1 SITSAF
7 PKLSNI
13 DFTSSNSISVI
24 SLLGINA
31 VIPSPTKAGVL
42 GIALTTFIFLLNSFW
57 VVAISIPAAIV
68 TTITSSFTSSLIS
81 SITSEYLSGF
91 TDKNNILADFATFI
105 LSLVILTLYVFFKS
119 INFSSD
125 GLETNILL
133 DGISLE

>member
-1 SITSAF
+1 
-7 PKLSNI
+7 
-13 DFTSSNSISVI
+13 
-24 SLLGINA
+24 
-31 VIPSPTKAGVL
+31 AGVL
-42 GIALTTFIFLLNSFW
+42 GIAFTTFIFLLNSFW

-133 DGISLE
+133 DGISLELIIPPIIAFAIFPAPMKPIVLFI